1 MEKIVLIDGH
11 SILNRAFYGMPD
23 LTNSEGVHTGAVY
36 GFLNIMFMILE
47 EEKPEYIAVAF
58 DVHAKTFRH
67 ELFAEYKGTRSPM
80 PPELRE
86 QVPLI
91 QDVLKAMGI
100 SVVTLP
106 GYEADDV
113 LGTIAKKSQSKGL
126 EVALVSGDRD
136 LLQISDEHIKIRIP
150 KTKGGKTVIENYYPE
165 DVVNEYGVT
174 PKVFIDMK
182 ALMGDSSDNV
192 AGVHGVGPKS
202 ATKLLVTYGSLDG
215 IYEHIDEMKP
225 SAQKDNLISDKE
237 SAYLSQKLVT
247 IDIDAPVDFELSNAK
262 LENLYNQD
270 AYAYFK
276 RLEFK
281 NFLSRFDNSNAVSDV
296 SIEESCKIID
306 NLADSETYFSELIKK
321 IGSSSENVSVAINVF
336 GNSKDIKILTIAI
349 DKDEI
354 VSILP
359 EGFITS
365 DYLCGQIFKIANL
378 ENATLVLYKSKSFYS
393 YLDLPLV
400 EDKCFDIE
408 IAAYLLD
415 PSRSEYDISY
425 IASAYLGQMIPD
437 KERILGKNAVFDEIY
452 NNDIKKLIE
461 YFSYIVRTAL
471 LSKQVLS
478 DKLKDEGMLSL
489 FTGIEM
495 PLSKVLFSMEKLGIG
510 VVPSTLSEFSLRL
523 GESLEILSKRIYEEA
538 GEEFNILSPKQ
549 LGVILF
555 EKLGLKGGKK
565 TKTGYSTS
573 ADVLEKLKD
582 EPIVSDIL
590 EYRAVSKLKSTYADG
605 LSAYIDD
612 TNRIHSTFHQ
622 TITATGRISSA
633 DPNLQNIPTRT
644 ELGKALRAAFVPQ
657 NGYKFIDA
665 DYSQIELRILAHIS
679 GDEQLIEAYKEGRDI
694 HRITASKVFKTPL
707 DEVSDLQRRNAK
719 AVNFGIVYGI
729 SSFGLSQ
736 DLDISKKEA
745 AEYIEQYFVTFPGIK
760 KYLDD
765 SVENAKTLGYVTT
778 MLGRKRPIPELS
790 SSNFMQRQFG
800 ERVAMNSPIQG
811 TAADIMKVA
820 MIGVYRAIE
829 EAGLKSKL
837 ILQIHDELLIEVA
850 PGEEEQIEEILSK
863 EMMGAADLDVKLEI
877 EMHSGNNWLEA
888 K

>member
-510 VVPSTLSEFSLRL
+510 VVPSSLSEFSLRL

-644 ELGKALRAAFVPQ
+644 KLGKALRAAFVPQ